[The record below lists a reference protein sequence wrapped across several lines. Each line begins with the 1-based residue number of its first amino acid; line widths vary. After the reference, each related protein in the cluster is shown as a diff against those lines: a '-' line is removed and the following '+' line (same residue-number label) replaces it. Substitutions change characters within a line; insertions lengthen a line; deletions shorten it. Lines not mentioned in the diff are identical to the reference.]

1 MEQLVTG
8 TTAALLTLF
17 DLDRT
22 FYVPARVHQKI
33 ALYTWWFG
41 FIFVN
46 GALAVLLYQIAGNVE
61 ALNSLNVYLKAVA
74 FGIGYLAIVRIKF
87 ATFNFQGNQVP
98 FGLEAFYDAGKGF
111 VFRRINSIAIQ
122 ARRDETT
129 DLANTRTLKD
139 LATDAKFSIGADALL
154 SAEEKAS
161 RQKWLLKI
169 LQDNATTEE
178 DKKITL
184 ANYIKSG
191 QMMDG

>member
-22 FYVPARVHQKI
+22 FYVPAKVHQKI

-41 FIFVN
+41 FILIN
-46 GALAVLLYQIAGNVE
+46 GVLAVLLYQIAGNIE
-61 ALNSLNVYLKAVA
+61 ALTSVNVYLKAVA
-74 FGIGYLAIVRIKF
+74 FGLGYLAIVRIKF
-87 ATFNFQGNQVP
+87 ATFTFQGNQMP

-111 VFRRINSIAIQ
+111 VFKRINSIAIQ
-122 ARRDETT
+122 ARRDETS
-129 DLANTRTLKD
+129 DLASMKQLRE
-139 LATDAKFSIGADALL
+139 LATDAKFSIAADALL

-169 LQDNATTEE
+169 LQDTATTEE